1 MPGQLLEAVPNFSE
15 GVDDETIAA
24 LAQAFE
30 QAGACLADVHRDV
43 DHHRSVF
50 TVFGD
55 APTLR
60 SACRAAV
67 AVAIERID
75 LSLHEGV
82 HPRVGA
88 CDVLPIVPMS
98 GHHPRGGTMDDAC
111 ALAREIA
118 ADIGDLYAVPTLL
131 YGAAVERG
139 SDRSSEVTFAG
150 ALRRGGLGA
159 LQARLQ
165 SQTLVAHAGPTDIHP
180 TAGVVLVGARPVLVA
195 FNVVLDS
202 DDLELARA
210 VATDIRE
217 RDGGLPGVRSLGLTL
232 ASRGLV
238 QVSTNV
244 ERWAEVDPRAVL
256 DAIAACANER
266 GGRVLE
272 AELVGLAPGRALDR
286 LRAGAIPIRAA
297 GNATIEEHLAR
308 CARVQPR

>member
-24 LAQAFE
+24 LARAFE
-30 QAGACLADVHRDV
+30 QAGAYLADVHRDV

-55 APTLR
+55 AATLR

-88 CDVLPIVPMS
+88 CDVLPIVPMAD
-98 GHHPRGGTMDDAC
+98 HHPNGGTMDDAC
-111 ALAREIA
+111 TLAREIA
-118 ADIGDLYAVPTLL
+118 ADIGELFAVPTLL
-131 YGAAVERG
+131 YGAAAEGG
-139 SDRSSEVTFAG
+139 SGRSSEVTFAG

-180 TAGVVLVGARPVLVA
+180 TAGAVLVGARPVLVA

-202 DDLELARA
+202 DDLDFARA

-217 RDGGLPGVRSLGLTL
+217 RDGGLPGVRALGLSL

-238 QVSTNV
+238 QVSMNV
-244 ERWAEVDPRAVL
+244 ERWTDVDPRDVL
-256 DAIAACANER
+256 DAIAARADHY
-266 GGRVLE
+266 GGRVCE
-272 AELVGLAPGRALDR
+272 AELVGLAPAPTVDR
-286 LRAGAIPIRAA
+286 LRAGTVPLRGAHDPV
-297 GNATIEEHLAR
+297 IEHHL
-308 CARVQPR
+308 QQLTF